1 MGTATRVD
9 QTLNFTHSD
18 KAALKADKHVAK
30 ELDVSA
36 KDVDKAV
43 QEAASEVS

>member
-1 MGTATRVD
+1 VAEAGLRAEK
-9 QTLNFTHSD
+9 Q
-18 KAALKADKHVAK
+18 VAK

-43 QEAASEVS
+43 REAATEVS